1 MTWERFFRLDW
12 GGLPAAEIIAS
23 VALVVAVAL
32 GRSLF
37 EHYLRRREQFISEK
51 HWRILA
57 RVKNA
62 AFLLIVVGLFLIW
75 APSLKTLALS
85 LTAFAVAIIIATK
98 ELIMCLSGGV
108 VRLVSNSARV
118 GDWVEIGGVRGQV
131 VNMDLLTV
139 TLQEIHSDGRSY
151 EFTGRLVSIP
161 NAVFLTSPV
170 RNETF
175 YGRYVY
181 HKFTLVF
188 EPGTDIDVME
198 KLVRDSLERD
208 MEPHMELARRYN
220 ATIER
225 KAGLDLQDVEPEII
239 FETTNEAKI
248 RMHVSAF
255 LPTRNAIRFEQNAVR
270 AALGRLSAAAG
281 EGRA

>member
-1 MTWERFFRLDW
+1 MTWERFFSLDW
-12 GGLPAAEIIAS
+12 GGLPAGEIIAS

-37 EHYLRRREQFISEK
+37 EHTLRRREQFISEK

-75 APSLKTLALS
+75 APSLKTFALS

-108 VRLVSNSARV
+108 VRVVSNSARV

-161 NAVFLTSPV
+161 NAVFLTAPV

-181 HKFTLVF
+181 HKFTLTF
-188 EPGTDIDVME
+188 EPGAEIDAME

-248 RMHVSAF
+248 RMNVSAF

-270 AALGRLSAAAG
+270 AALGHLSAAAD